1 MFHLLELIC
10 THTKEQKIIVLT
22 TSFGLLLA
30 GTTPAKHRQRDRES
44 INDLLCSS
52 LVPFDQQL
60 PRTEI
65 WTLVPAAEESATDPA
80 LSLSSSSCSSLLLSL
95 SEQHTALGCSL
106 IQVISSPLCCIPL
119 CALTRAIRRGATDL
133 SALDRLTYAAAALGC
148 WSELQVPTSSP
159 PPPPPTVC
167 LPVSCQSPTQA
178 LQQNLNCYPLRR
190 SSAA

>member
-1 MFHLLELIC
+1 MTCCALPLSPLINNSPG
-10 THTKEQKIIVLT
+10 QRYGPWFRLQRRARLT
-22 TSFGLLLA
+22 
-30 GTTPAKHRQRDRES
+30 R
-44 INDLLCSS
+44 
-52 LVPFDQQL
+52 
-60 PRTEI
+60 
-65 WTLVPAAEESATDPA
+65 

-190 SSAA
+190 SSAAWASYQRKAWASAVLCTSSE